1 MSRPGPARRW
11 SWLLLAGL
19 LAALLS
25 FALLTDAGTPGER
38 EITHLMAAASLAWD
52 GDLSYGREDYDR
64 YVRTWEREPAAVAL
78 ATRAGSSKVGF
89 GRPSVFA
96 VVAAPFVRV
105 SPRRGP
111 AVLNWLL
118 LALAA
123 AASALVLERAVGPW
137 APAWIALCVG
147 GTTAFT
153 LLPLPSPEL
162 IRLAASA
169 LAWALV
175 VQIVPAARRAARRAA
190 RAAGSPSPIETN
202 RRTVLRW
209 SLVGSLLTL
218 AVVAS
223 VDGFSLL
230 PALGAAAWLAL
241 LQPRRR
247 LAAGGLLVAALV
259 TAAAFLGVAAA
270 ARGGVGPAERGV
282 FDRATGFPAVDFEV
296 EEWSRGAG
304 PSAPAHSAGAAPG
317 RPRFDARAS
326 EGLRLRT
333 GLYALLGR
341 TVGFLPY
348 GIPLVFAALWVFAPQ
363 NARKPALRAGCRP
376 DGRRTQFLRRSLKVG
391 GWRRVLLVAAVG
403 SVAVR
408 AFLFPFDL
416 GDERAALGPG
426 PPPAGGLSRLL
437 PGETTQRLGPAGP
450 DLFVGAFWLRPVAGR
465 ITPFGE
471 ESILVGTTDRGSEDS
486 RHSTDR
492 GSEDRHH
499 DGWLEFLIASEN
511 GAGDWGPGN
520 GSPSAAGLQLV
531 LEGSTRLEVL
541 GAELQERRTLP
552 SGRTAVDLRLAA
564 PVARHRLWWS
574 REAVAVHRLRLSV
587 GGADDAPDS
596 VHRLELRSQ
605 QEERTRPA
613 SAGDSVGASELD
625 SRNEGRAGAVEAIAG
640 RGRKRHE
647 GRAGAAALRGGWR
660 TLDPVAGRAGR
671 LAAVELPRHPVRGR

>member
-1 MSRPGPARRW
+1 MSRTGPARRW

-137 APAWIALCVG
+137 APTWIALCVG

-175 VQIVPAARRAARRAA
+175 VQIVPAARRAA
-190 RAAGSPSPIETN
+190 GSPSPIETN
-202 RRTVLRW
+202 GRTVLRW

-247 LAAGGLLVAALV
+247 LATGGLLVAALV

-270 ARGGVGPAERGV
+270 ARGGVGPAEHGV

-296 EEWSRGAG
+296 EEWSRG
-304 PSAPAHSAGAAPG
+304 PSSGVRMEPRSAYLTGAAPG
-317 RPRFDARAS
+317 RPRLDARAS

-348 GIPLVFAALWVFAPQ
+348 GVPLVFAALWGLAPQ

-376 DGRRTQFLRRSLKVG
+376 DGRRTQFLRRVLLAG

-408 AFLFPFDL
+408 VFLFPFDL

-426 PPPAGGLSRLL
+426 GMAALLPMFWFLTARLSLARVLAVAVPAALVLYPVWLRPGAVLGPGPPPAGVLSRLL

-471 ESILVGTTDRGSEDS
+471 ESILVGTTDRGSEDP
-486 RHSTDR
+486 RDSTDR
-492 GSEDRHH
+492 GSEDARH
-499 DGWLEFLIASEN
+499 DGWVEFLVAREN
-511 GAGDWGPGN
+511 GAGDWGPGG
-520 GSPSAAGLQLV
+520 GSPSAAGLQVV
-531 LEGSTRLEVL
+531 LERSTRLEVL
-541 GAELQERRTLP
+541 GAEPQERRTLP

-574 REAVAVHRLRLSV
+574 REAVAVYRLRLSV

-596 VHRLELRSQ
+596 VHRLELRS
-605 QEERTRPA
+605 
-613 SAGDSVGASELD
+613 
-625 SRNEGRAGAVEAIAG
+625 
-640 RGRKRHE
+640 
-647 GRAGAAALRGGWR
+647 
-660 TLDPVAGRAGR
+660 
-671 LAAVELPRHPVRGR
+671 PRE

>member
-137 APAWIALCVG
+137 APTWIALCVG

-153 LLPLPSPEL
+153 LLPLPSPEML
-162 IRLAASA
+162 RLAASA
-169 LAWALV
+169 VAWALV

-190 RAAGSPSPIETN
+190 QRAAGSPSPIETN
-202 RRTVLRW
+202 GRTVLRW

-241 LQPRRR
+241 LQPRGR

-426 PPPAGGLSRLL
+426 GMAALLPMFWFLTARLSLVRVLAVAVPAALFLYPVWLRPGAVLGPGPPPAGVLSRLL

-471 ESILVGTTDRGSEDS
+471 ESILVRSTDRGSEDPRHTTDRGSEDP

-605 QEERTRPA
+605 RE
-613 SAGDSVGASELD
+613 
-625 SRNEGRAGAVEAIAG
+625 
-640 RGRKRHE
+640 
-647 GRAGAAALRGGWR
+647 
-660 TLDPVAGRAGR
+660 
-671 LAAVELPRHPVRGR
+671 

>member
-64 YVRTWEREPAAVAL
+64 YVDTWEREPAAVAL
-78 ATRAGSSKVGF
+78 VTRAGSSKVGF

-123 AASALVLERAVGPW
+123 TASALVLERAVGPW

-153 LLPLPSPEL
+153 LLPLPSPEMV
-162 IRLAASA
+162 RLAASA
-169 LAWALV
+169 VAWALV
-175 VQIVPAARRAARRAA
+175 VQILPAAWRTAQ
-190 RAAGSPSPIETN
+190 RAAGSPSPVETN
-202 RRTVLRW
+202 GRTALRW

-230 PALGAAAWLAL
+230 PGLGAAVWLAL
-241 LQPRRR
+241 RQPRRR

-270 ARGGVGPAERGV
+270 ARGGTGPAERGV

-296 EEWSRGAG
+296 EEWSRSAG
-304 PSAPAHSAGAAPG
+304 PSAPPRSAHFTGAAPG

-348 GIPLVFAALWVFAPQ
+348 GVPLVFAALWVL
-363 NARKPALRAGCRP
+363 PA
-376 DGRRTQFLRRSLKVG
+376 G

-403 SVAVR
+403 SVGVR
-408 AFLFPFDL
+408 VFLFPFDL

-426 PPPAGGLSRLL
+426 GIAALLPMFWFLTARLSLARVLAVAVPAALVLYPVWLRPGAVLGPGTPPAGVLSRLL

-471 ESILVGTTDRGSEDS
+471 ESILVEATNGGSEDA
-486 RHSTDR
+486 R
-492 GSEDRHH
+492 H
-499 DGWLEFLIASEN
+499 DGWVEFLVAREN
-511 GAGDWGPGN
+511 GAGDWGPGA
-520 GSPSAAGLQLV
+520 GSLSAAGLQVV
-531 LEGSTRLEVL
+531 LERSTRLEVL

-574 REAVAVHRLRLSV
+574 REAVAVHRLRLRV
-587 GGADDAPDS
+587 GGPDDAPDS

-605 QEERTRPA
+605 RE
-613 SAGDSVGASELD
+613 
-625 SRNEGRAGAVEAIAG
+625 
-640 RGRKRHE
+640 
-647 GRAGAAALRGGWR
+647 
-660 TLDPVAGRAGR
+660 
-671 LAAVELPRHPVRGR
+671 